1 MPHLIVVGAGAA
13 GMTAAGE
20 AVRLGCEVTMLEH
33 SELPGKKILVTG
45 KGRCN
50 ITNNCDEQEF
60 LRHVRTNPRFLYS
73 SISAFPPEKT
83 MEWMQSLGVPL
94 KTERGRRVFPV
105 SDRAEDVRS
114 ALCRWSG
121 KARLVKASVQSLVV
135 QEERVVG
142 VKTTDGKTLV
152 GDGVLI
158 ATGGVSYPAT
168 GSTGDGYRLAQ
179 QVGHTLVPPVASLV
193 SLVTSGDECK
203 RMMGLALKNVSLALQ
218 ENGKTVFEE
227 QGEMLFTH
235 FGISGP
241 LVLSASAWIRDLKK
255 YSYQAVIDLK
265 PALTEEQLYARITR
279 DFELLAGK
287 NAVNC
292 LQKLVPAKMQ
302 PILLERWGIDTE
314 MRVNQIDRTKRLELV
329 KLLKH
334 FAVQIRQR
342 GDLEH
347 AVITSGG
354 IPVKEVAPRTMES
367 KKIQGL
373 YFAGEVLD
381 VDAYTGGYNLQIAFA
396 TAMAAARGF
405 AENFETSDWND

>member
-1 MPHLIVVGAGAA
+1 MPHLIVIGAGAA

-20 AVRLGCEVTMLEH
+20 AARLGCEVTMLEH

-50 ITNNCDEQEF
+50 VTNNCDQQEF
-60 LRHVRTNPRFLYS
+60 LRHVRTNPRFLFS
-73 SISAFPPEKT
+73 SIAAFPPEKT
-83 MEWMQSLGVPL
+83 MQWMQSLGVEL

-114 ALCRWSG
+114 ALCRWS
-121 KARLVKASVQSLVV
+121 KQAKLVKASAESLLI
-135 QEERVVG
+135 QDECVVG
-142 VKTTDGKTLV
+142 VKTTDGRKIL

-158 ATGGVSYPAT
+158 ATGGVSYPGT

-179 QVGHTLVPPVASLV
+179 QAGHSLVKPVASLV
-193 SLVTSGDECK
+193 SLVASGDECK
-203 RMMGLALKNVSLALQ
+203 RMMGLALKNVSLRLQ

-241 LVLSASAWIRDLKK
+241 LVLSASAWIGDMSKNR
-255 YSYQAVIDLK
+255 YQAVIDMK
-265 PALTEEQLYARITR
+265 PALSEEQLYARITR

-302 PILLERWGIDTE
+302 PILLERWQVDTE

-329 KLLKH
+329 KLLKN
-334 FAVQIRQR
+334 FTVQIRQR
-342 GDLEH
+342 GDLQH
-347 AVITSGG
+347 AVITAGG

-367 KKIQGL
+367 KKMQGL

-396 TAMAAARGF
+396 TAMAAAKGF
-405 AENFETSDWND
+405 AENFGLGDWE